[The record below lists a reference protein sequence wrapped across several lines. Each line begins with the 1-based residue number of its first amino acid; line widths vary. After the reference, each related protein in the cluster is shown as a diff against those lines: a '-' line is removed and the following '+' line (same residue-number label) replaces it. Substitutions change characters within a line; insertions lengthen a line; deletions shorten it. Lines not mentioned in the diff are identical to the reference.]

1 MILGLSISS
10 RLRLWIFSSSRSL
23 SLILSGSVGPTKL
36 RWPGLMGEDRLELG
50 AVPGEGCCCCCCCE
64 RAEEEID
71 SIVRGRS
78 RERLLRP

>member
-1 MILGLSISS
+1 
-10 RLRLWIFSSSRSL
+10 
-23 SLILSGSVGPTKL
+23 
-36 RWPGLMGEDRLELG
+36 MGEDRLELG

-64 RAEEEID
+64 RPEEEID